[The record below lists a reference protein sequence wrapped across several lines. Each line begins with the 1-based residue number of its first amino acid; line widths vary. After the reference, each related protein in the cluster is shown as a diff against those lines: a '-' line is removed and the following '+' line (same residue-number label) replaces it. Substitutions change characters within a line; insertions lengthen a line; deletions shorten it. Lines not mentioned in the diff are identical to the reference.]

1 MARSLVP
8 KRRKRRSSH
17 VRSSLGLGTLL
28 VALTGV
34 NVYFFFFRADTAVRT
49 GVEIPSNHE
58 LRTVSHA
65 IAIIAG
71 AGSLIGV
78 LKR

>member
-1 MARSLVP
+1 MPEPIDPRISLANE
-8 KRRKRRSSH
+8 R
-17 VRSSLGLGTLL
+17 TLL
-28 VALTGV
+28 SWMRCAAAVLGYTRWQ
-34 NVYFFFFRADTAVRT
+34 RADTAVRT

-78 LKR
+78 LNR